1 MLLEKKI
8 LSLVGGKP
16 NKKRTLK
23 LVKWLQKKHLLQ
35 AKMRCRRCHHR
46 MKLIL
51 NANKIDYCEWVCR
64 RQTHRGRSTTK
75 SPRSGS
81 LFERSKCTLFNWM
94 KFIYRFAQ
102 GLRLRQIDML
112 REGIT
117 GSSRTLSK
125 MAKTLRRVCRHSMKA
140 YVRRKGQV
148 VGRHREFVMIDESNF
163 RHKRK
168 YGRGRFAQTW
178 ARRKWVFGILGV
190 SQRRRRPILRLVK
203 RRSRHHLVPLI
214 ERHVYPGSQ
223 IISDEWR
230 AYRGILTRLGYQ
242 HFSVNHSRWF
252 VDPRTGGHTQ
262 NLERAWSTFK
272 GYVWRMRGNRTES
285 MLKEHLFLI
294 EWTYWL
300 GNRHRD
306 GPLGRLLKDI
316 RHMFHL

>member
-1 MLLEKKI
+1 M
-8 LSLVGGKP
+8 V
-16 NKKRTLK
+16 
-23 LVKWLQKKHLLQ
+23 
-35 AKMRCRRCHHR
+35 
-46 MKLIL
+46 
-51 NANKIDYCEWVCR
+51 WVCR

-75 SPRSGS
+75 LPRSGS

-102 GLRLRQIDML
+102 GLSLRQIDML

-117 GSSRTLSK
+117 GTSQTLSK
-125 MAKTLRRVCRHSMKA
+125 MAKTLRRVYRHSMKA

-168 YGRGRFAQTW
+168 IWIFLSNSAYKASIQRRIITVDIEAGVLQYGRGRVAQTW

-203 RRSRHHLVPLI
+203 RRSRRHLVPLI

-230 AYRGILTRLGYQ
+230 AYRGILT
-242 HFSVNHSRWF
+242 FVNHSRWF
-252 VDPRTGGHTQ
+252 VDARTGGHTQ

-300 GNRHRD
+300 GNCHRY